1 MALLFNMVLKGVLN
15 EGDTTPW
22 KGSVLEMCKGTFDYD
37 YVAFSGRGQGC
48 YIWCKT
54 VVSPSK

>member
-22 KGSVLEMCKGTFDYD
+22 KGSVLEMYKGAFDYD
-37 YVAFSGRGQGC
+37 YVAFSGQGAGML
-48 YIWCKT
+48 YM
-54 VVSPSK
+54 V